1 MSPSFLHEPLFHFLL
16 LGGLLFGLDYWL
28 TPTAAPEQTIVLEPE
43 TLNALAGNF
52 TQARGRTPTQEELSE
67 LAVRWLTDEV
77 LVREA
82 RELKLAQGD
91 DVIRNR
97 LASQMRAVV
106 QHQNSLGE
114 PSRDELERFFQ
125 AHQNNYDIPAHYD
138 LEQRFVAGGVS
149 EAELLAAQWREQIAP
164 AQWPQATTSLRHRPA
179 SNIVAIYG
187 EPASDALLREP
198 YHWQA
203 VATQRGA
210 QVARVTRVY
219 PAQSAEFEAVRPRVA
234 RDWRLAE
241 QQRRIAAEVARMAQ
255 GYRISVPPEVPQA
268 AVDAIAHAVKSEDA
282 R

>member
-1 MSPSFLHEPLFHFLL
+1 MSPSFLREPLLHFLL
-16 LGGLLFGLDYWL
+16 LGGVLFGLECWL
-28 TPTAAPEQTIVLEPE
+28 TPTAAPTQNIVLEPE
-43 TLNALAGNF
+43 TLNELAGNF
-52 TQARGRTPTQEELSE
+52 TQARGRSPTQEELSE
-67 LAVRWLTDEV
+67 LAVRWVTDEV

-106 QHQNSLGE
+106 QHQSPLGE

-125 AHQNNYDIPAHYD
+125 AHHNAYDTPAHYD

-149 EAELLAAQWREQIAP
+149 ESEQLAAQWREQIAP
-164 AQWPQATTSLRHRPA
+164 AQWPQATTSLRHRPQ
-179 SNIVAIYG
+179 SNLVAIYG
-187 EPASDALLREP
+187 ELASAALLREP
-198 YHWQA
+198 YNWQA

-255 GYRISVPPEVPQA
+255 GYQISVPPELPQTVA
-268 AVDAIAHAVKSEDA
+268 DAIAHAVKSEDA